1 MIKELT
7 IRKPLTSS
15 YQVLKMRKKIPLKR
29 QKNLPTAMVNSKLN
43 LNSKLKVRINVSKRR
58 FVVRST
64 KLCPHQSVQLLAT
77 LTVIVIYPPHLFAQ
91 PQLLSMLVDLLRLL
105 RLTTNRFL
113 TNSTR
118 LMQSVVG
125 TKAPQPTKFTT
136 RLMLELTLSP
146 SKVALQSKSSTT
158 NSQATA
164 DRVARRRT
172 LVLTKNREFR
182 WQTILLVLTPIHVCA
197 QLTVLQSALQLA
209 HQSVPQLT
217 AETIKNL
224 KYNSSADYQA

>member
-1 MIKELT
+1 
-7 IRKPLTSS
+7 
-15 YQVLKMRKKIPLKR
+15 
-29 QKNLPTAMVNSKLN
+29 
-43 LNSKLKVRINVSKRR
+43 
-58 FVVRST
+58 
-64 KLCPHQSVQLLAT
+64 

-146 SKVALQSKSSTT
+146 SKVALQSKISHNFT
-158 NSQATA
+158 
-164 DRVARRRT
+164 
-172 LVLTKNREFR
+172 
-182 WQTILLVLTPIHVCA
+182 
-197 QLTVLQSALQLA
+197 
-209 HQSVPQLT
+209 
-217 AETIKNL
+217 
-224 KYNSSADYQA
+224 